1 MSDDVQSQDENDTN
15 VTKLFASETVTSD
28 DDSEGSP
35 DEPSDLP
42 ESLEFDFPTLDK
54 PKIAIVGFAT
64 GSVHKAPYTDPEVET
79 WGINQLW
86 KVVDKKFD
94 RWFELHSLYEF
105 YHSNPGHKEFLQQFE
120 GPVYVREE
128 DYTLA
133 LKWGIKNAQPF
144 PHRVILDNFRPYFT
158 NTISWLLALA
168 IMMRPEWLG
177 IYGVDMAQDNV
188 LVAEYSEQRPS
199 CEYFLGIAEGTGIEL
214 DIPNGCDLLGGTHLY
229 GYEDSGR
236 VLEKMGSRFV
246 ELDLNKAQIQQQLQQ
261 LDAQTSAL
269 RGTITKL
276 DGAQAEIN
284 YWKKNWV
291 TQNAEPEKA
300 D

>member
-1 MSDDVQSQDENDTN
+1 MSDDEQSQDDN
-15 VTKLFASETVTSD
+15 VTKLFAPKGEDVTSD
-28 DDSEGSP
+28 DETEGSP
-35 DEPSDLP
+35 DEPLDLP
-42 ESLEFDFPTLDK
+42 ESLEFEFPTLTK
-54 PKIAIVGFAT
+54 KKIAIVGFAT
-64 GSVHKAPYTDPEVET
+64 GSVHKAPYTDPEVER

-86 KVVDKKFD
+86 KVAVDKPFD

-105 YHSNPGHKEFLQQFE
+105 YHSNPGHKEFLKQFA
-120 GPVYVREE
+120 GPVYVREQ
-128 DYTLA
+128 DYPLA

-177 IYGVDMAQDNV
+177 MYGVDMAQDNV

-199 CEYFLGIAEGTGIEL
+199 CEYFLGIAEGTGITLE
-214 DIPNGCDLLGGTHLY
+214 IPNGCDLLGGSHLY

-236 VLEKMGSRFV
+236 VLEKMGSRFM
-246 ELDLNKAQIQQQLQQ
+246 ELDVNKAQIHTQLQQ
-261 LDAQTSAL
+261 IESQAAQL

-276 DGAQAEIN
+276 DGAQAEIT

-291 TQNAEPEKA
+291 TPSAEPEEEK
-300 D
+300 